1 MEERIIAYYT
11 KSGDSIEI
19 PEETIHEYHIT
30 PEDDRE
36 AFIDEIYPNFSA
48 QVEVIELPEEWGE
61 DSKGYFHS
69 ILGEIE
75 ANPEDYD
82 IEFTDD
88 EDEEDV
94 YDRLVSE
101 LSWDEFEK
109 IMDKEGV
116 ESTYSTNE
124 SLYAAAVHFG
134 LTINEAMYDC
144 PEVDEYIFEYGNK
157 RIMVVDYDFDPET
170 YLDETRPNW
179 KREYYEDRIQE
190 YKTNL
195 NNDTLWDYI
204 DEDKLIDSMSGGYY
218 DDIYEIYCGTSY
230 NTTEVNGMRFEI
242 RTFE

>member
-1 MEERIIAYYT
+1 MEERIITYYA

-48 QVEVIELPEEWGE
+48 QVEVIEIPEEWGE
-61 DSKGYFHS
+61 DSKGYFCS

-75 ANPEDYD
+75 ANPEDYN
-82 IEFTDD
+82 IEFTDED
-88 EDEEDV
+88 EDD
-94 YDRLVSE
+94 YDRLVSD

-144 PEVDEYIFEYGNK
+144 PEVNEYIFEYGNK
-157 RIMVVDYDFDPET
+157 RIMVVDDDFDPET
-170 YLDETRPNW
+170 YLDETHPNW
-179 KREYYEDRIQE
+179 KREYYQDRIEE
-190 YKTNL
+190 YKRNL
-195 NNDTLWDYI
+195 DNGNLWNYI
-204 DEDKLIDSMSGGYY
+204 DEDLLINTMSSDYY
-218 DDIYEIYCGTSY
+218 DDIIELWCGTEY
-230 NTTEVNGMRFEI
+230 NTIEVNGMKLEI
-242 RTFE
+242 RTFED

>member
-1 MEERIIAYYT
+1 MEERIITYYA

-19 PEETIHEYHIT
+19 PEETIHEYHTT

-48 QVEVIELPEEWGE
+48 QVEVMDIPEEWGE

-82 IEFTDD
+82 IEFTDED
-88 EDEEDV
+88 EDD

-101 LSWDEFEK
+101 LSYDEFEK
-109 IMDKEGV
+109 IMEAEGV
-116 ESTYSTNE
+116 EATYSTNE
-124 SLYAAAVHFG
+124 SLYAAAIHFG

-144 PEVDEYIFEYGNK
+144 PEVEEYIFEYGNK
-157 RIMVVDYDFDPET
+157 RIMVVDDDFDPET

-179 KREYYEDRIQE
+179 KREFYQDMIEE
-190 YKTNL
+190 YKRNL
-195 NNDTLWDYI
+195 DNDNLWYYI
-204 DEDKLIDSMSGGYY
+204 DEDLLIKAMSGEYY
-218 DDIYEIYCGTSY
+218 DDITEIYCGTYY
-230 NTTEVNGMRFEI
+230 NITNVNGMRLEI